1 MTTENIEAI
10 FHDYLKA
17 DKTQYAILLNGS
29 WGCGKTYF
37 WKYNL
42 DKVTEQNG
50 FKSIYISLNGISK
63 IDALEHLLF
72 LRLIPYIGNK
82 ERSLLKNVTK
92 VLGNIVNQAS
102 KAILKTS
109 LTDIFKD
116 VSVDSFNF
124 TKYVICFDD
133 LERCQIPIKEV
144 LGFINNFVEHKNLK
158 TVILADENNIDTTQ
172 KGYNNIKEKVVGR
185 VLNFELNIGSTLPL
199 LFKKYETRNAD
210 FYNFLFLQ
218 KQVLKDILVECKQ
231 DNLRVVGFY
240 LDILEKLFLTFKNV
254 DEKYIQE
261 LILFSALIAFE
272 FKKGHLTSAD
282 FKDPKGLD
290 IIDEHYYSMNL
301 AQTMRK
307 LENEKDTT
315 ERIKSYAEVF
325 YEKYL
330 DKQVKTYFF
339 YSSIYT
345 YILSGY
351 LNQTDLEN
359 EIKKRYPEIISPEI
373 QDFRTLLNYKFRELS
388 DGDFKRLASNVL
400 KYAQEGRYW
409 IYDYVQIANFFYFF
423 SNNKLVQESN
433 DDIDKIL
440 QEGLNIGKGRK
451 QINDRVLENLLHF
464 GDENPEVTKMK
475 QTIKEIHSE
484 IKKEEYV
491 ANSNELIDCL
501 AKEDEFALAAI
512 FDKHKFSK
520 ELLQYAD
527 DKLLL
532 DTILRISNKQL
543 FNFTEL
549 LLPRYNSINI
559 GQFLFEDNICL
570 TKLKD
575 GISEYFD
582 NNNDIPTLKKSL
594 LATLELN
601 LIVTIQKL
609 NDTRT
614 K

>member
-10 FHDYLKA
+10 FNDYLKA

-42 DKVTEQNG
+42 EKVAKQNS
-50 FKSIYISLNGISK
+50 FKTIYISLNGISK

-72 LRLIPYIGNK
+72 LRLIPFIGN
-82 ERSLLKNVTK
+82 EESSLLKNATK

-158 TVILADENNIDTTQ
+158 TIILADENNIDTTK
-172 KGYNNIKEKVVGR
+172 KGYNNIKEKVIGR

-199 LFKKYETRNAD
+199 LFKKYETRNID
-210 FYNFLFLQ
+210 YHSFLFLQ
-218 KQVLKDILVECKQ
+218 KQVLTDIFVECKQ
-231 DNLRVVGFY
+231 DNLRVVVFY
-240 LDILEKLFLTFKNV
+240 LDILENLFLAFKNV
-254 DEKYIQE
+254 DEKYVQE
-261 LILFSALIAFE
+261 LILFSALISFE

-301 AQTMRK
+301 ARTVRK
-307 LENEKDTT
+307 FENDKDTT
-315 ERIKSYAEVF
+315 ERVKSYAEVF

-330 DKQVKTYFF
+330 DKRVKNYFF
-339 YSSIYT
+339 YTSVYS

-359 EIKKRYPEIISPEI
+359 EIKKRYPEIISQEI

-388 DGDFKRLASNVL
+388 DEDFKRLASNVL
-400 KYAQEGRYW
+400 KFAKEGKYW

-423 SNNKLVQESN
+423 SNKKLIQEST

-440 QEGLNIGKGRK
+440 LEGLNIVKGRK

-464 GDENPEVTKMK
+464 DDENLEVTKMK
-475 QTIKEIHSE
+475 QTIKEIHFE

-501 AKEDEFALAAI
+501 TNEDEYALATI

-532 DTILRISNKQL
+532 DTILKISNKQL

-549 LLPRYNSINI
+549 LQPRYKSINI
-559 GQFLFEDNICL
+559 GEFLFEDSICL

-582 NNNDIPTLKKSL
+582 NNNDIPPLKKSL

-601 LIVTIQKL
+601 LNVTIQKL
-609 NDTRT
+609 NDTRP

>member
-240 LDILEKLFLTFKNV
+240 LDILEKLFLT
-254 DEKYIQE
+254 
-261 LILFSALIAFE
+261 
-272 FKKGHLTSAD
+272 
-282 FKDPKGLD
+282 
-290 IIDEHYYSMNL
+290 
-301 AQTMRK
+301 
-307 LENEKDTT
+307 
-315 ERIKSYAEVF
+315 
-325 YEKYL
+325 
-330 DKQVKTYFF
+330 
-339 YSSIYT
+339 
-345 YILSGY
+345 
-351 LNQTDLEN
+351 
-359 EIKKRYPEIISPEI
+359 
-373 QDFRTLLNYKFRELS
+373 
-388 DGDFKRLASNVL
+388 L
-400 KYAQEGRYW
+400 K
-409 IYDYVQIANFFYFF
+409 
-423 SNNKLVQESN
+423 
-433 DDIDKIL
+433 
-440 QEGLNIGKGRK
+440 
-451 QINDRVLENLLHF
+451 
-464 GDENPEVTKMK
+464 M
-475 QTIKEIHSE
+475 
-484 IKKEEYV
+484 
-491 ANSNELIDCL
+491 
-501 AKEDEFALAAI
+501 
-512 FDKHKFSK
+512 
-520 ELLQYAD
+520 
-527 DKLLL
+527 
-532 DTILRISNKQL
+532 
-543 FNFTEL
+543 
-549 LLPRYNSINI
+549 
-559 GQFLFEDNICL
+559 
-570 TKLKD
+570 
-575 GISEYFD
+575 
-582 NNNDIPTLKKSL
+582 
-594 LATLELN
+594 
-601 LIVTIQKL
+601 
-609 NDTRT
+609 
-614 K
+614 

>member
-10 FHDYLKA
+10 FNDYLKA

-42 DKVTEQNG
+42 DKVAQQNG
-50 FKSIYISLNGISK
+50 FKTLYISLNGICK

-72 LRLIPYIGNK
+72 LRLIPFIGN
-82 ERSLLKNVTK
+82 EDSSLLKNATK

-124 TKYVICFDD
+124 TKYAICFDD

-158 TVILADENNIDTTQ
+158 TIILADENNIDTTQ

-185 VLNFELNIGSTLPL
+185 VLNFELNIGRTLPL
-199 LFKKYETRNAD
+199 LFKKYETSNTD
-210 FYNFLFLQ
+210 YHCFLFLQ
-218 KQVLKDILVECKQ
+218 QQVLTDIFVECKQ

-240 LDILEKLFLTFKNV
+240 LDILEKLFLAFKNV
-254 DEKYIQE
+254 DEKYVQE
-261 LILFSALIAFE
+261 LILFSALISFE
-272 FKKGHLTSAD
+272 FKIGNLTSAD
-282 FKDPKGLD
+282 IKDLKGLD

-307 LENEKDTT
+307 LENDKDTT
-315 ERIKSYAEVF
+315 ERAKSYAEVF

-330 DKQVKTYFF
+330 DKRVNTYFF
-339 YSSIYT
+339 YSSVYS

-388 DGDFKRLASNVL
+388 DKDFKRLASNVL
-400 KYAQEGRYW
+400 KYAKEGKYW

-423 SNNKLVQESN
+423 SNNKLVQEST

-440 QEGLNIGKGRK
+440 LEGLNIVKGRK

-484 IKKEEYV
+484 IK
-491 ANSNELIDCL
+491 
-501 AKEDEFALAAI
+501 
-512 FDKHKFSK
+512 
-520 ELLQYAD
+520 
-527 DKLLL
+527 
-532 DTILRISNKQL
+532 
-543 FNFTEL
+543 
-549 LLPRYNSINI
+549 
-559 GQFLFEDNICL
+559 
-570 TKLKD
+570 
-575 GISEYFD
+575 
-582 NNNDIPTLKKSL
+582 
-594 LATLELN
+594 
-601 LIVTIQKL
+601 
-609 NDTRT
+609 
-614 K
+614 